1 MNVILFLLGAI
12 VVGALFIVVY
22 LISIFNSLVRERNE
36 FKNAFKQIDVQLKR
50 RYDLIPNLV
59 ETAKKFL
66 THEKETLEG
75 VILARSGA
83 VTANKKL
90 SGDPSNP
97 ENMAAV
103 MGAEAMLSGSLGKL
117 MALNER
123 YPELKSD
130 KTMAAMMEEIQS
142 TENKIAFS
150 RQHYND
156 TVTHYNNSR
165 EVFPNVFIATTFNF
179 QVATLWEITN
189 KVEREN
195 VKVSFD

>member
-1 MNVILFLLGAI
+1 MNILLFLLGGI
-12 VVGALFIVVY
+12 VAVALLIVLY
-22 LISIFNSLVRERNE
+22 FISIFNSLVRQRNE

-66 THEKETLEG
+66 THERETLEA
-75 VILARSGA
+75 VIAARSGA
-83 VTANKKL
+83 VSANQKL
-90 SGDPSNP
+90 AGDPSNP
-97 ENMAAV
+97 ESMAAV
-103 MGAEAMLSGSLGKL
+103 IGAESLLSGSLGKL

-156 TVTHYNNSR
+156 TATHYNNSR
-165 EVFPNVFIATTFNF
+165 EVFPNVLVSSTFNF
-179 QVATLWEITN
+179 VAATLWEIAN
-189 KVEREN
+189 KKEREN